1 MDGSYI
7 TAVILTLPVN
17 CASNLMKK
25 RNLVTRIKTSGFHRA
40 VT

>member
-25 RNLVTRIKTSGFHRA
+25 RNFSDKN
-40 VT
+40 